1 MFAGADG
8 VCEVIEDNGKTPGA
22 ADYLR
27 ATTLT
32 RFHQGDEMRLE
43 IVPIAGSAEIVPAA
57 RCYTVEIVG
66 VAETLP
72 DEASCGYDAA
82 YDAARRTL
90 ILHLNCSPVKGA
102 VLCWHPAPT
111 RPALDMYALLER
123 MLFPARM
130 PLPAKDEAVRAFRLA
145 DCAERIAEL
154 RRSDM
159 PDALLGALIEL
170 SCVD

>member
-8 VCEVIEDNGKTPGA
+8 ACEVIEDNGKTPGA

-27 ATTLT
+27 ATTLA

-43 IVPIAGSAEIVPAA
+43 IAPIAGSAEIVPAV
-57 RCYTVEIVG
+57 RRYTVEIVG

-72 DEASCGYDAA
+72 DEVSCGYDAA
-82 YDAARRTL
+82 YDAVRRTL
-90 ILHLNCSPVKGA
+90 ILHLDCSLTEGA
-102 VLCWHPAPT
+102 VLCWHTVPIC
-111 RPALDMYALLER
+111 PALDMPALLER
-123 MLFPARM
+123 MLFPAHM

-145 DCAERIAEL
+145 DPAERIAEL
-154 RRSDM
+154 RRLDM

>member
-1 MFAGADG
+1 M
-8 VCEVIEDNGKTPGA
+8 
-22 ADYLR
+22 
-27 ATTLT
+27 T
-32 RFHQGDEMRLE
+32 R
-43 IVPIAGSAEIVPAA
+43 
-57 RCYTVEIVG
+57 
-66 VAETLP
+66 
-72 DEASCGYDAA
+72 A

-102 VLCWHPAPT
+102 VLCWHAVPT
-111 RPALDMYALLER
+111 RPALDMHALLER

-130 PLPAKDEAVRAFRLA
+130 PLPLRTRRCGLSRLT

-154 RRSDM
+154 RRLDM